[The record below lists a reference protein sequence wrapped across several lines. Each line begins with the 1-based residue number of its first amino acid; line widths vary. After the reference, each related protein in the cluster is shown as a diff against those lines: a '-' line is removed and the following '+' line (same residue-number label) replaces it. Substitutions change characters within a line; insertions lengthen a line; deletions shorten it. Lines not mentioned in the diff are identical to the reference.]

1 MSFKAEDR
9 SIYDLLNDKMYSIPN
24 NQRKYVWNR
33 QNWDELFNDVK
44 LIVESKTSNHFLG
57 SIGDYLFVFF
67 SLDNNPRNAVYANE
81 KEPRVRPRF
90 QVVEMRGVEP
100 LTS

>member
-44 LIVESKTSNHFLG
+44 KSNDCSSEIDQLKINANICTRKHKFLAMAIRTLIPLFAFMVAMFFTS
-57 SIGDYLFVFF
+57 II
-67 SLDNNPRNAVYANE
+67 
-81 KEPRVRPRF
+81 
-90 QVVEMRGVEP
+90 
-100 LTS
+100 